1 MTTLLHNYQ
10 WSSHSFKLFNLLIQL
25 NIPQD
30 MFISAKWPFT
40 FWRPRISGVY
50 DRQDVDLDL
59 GDSVTLPALITV
71 FLAAFLAS
79 LVGSSLV
86 GNMTRML
93 SLEFKVPEPLKIRA
107 IPLGNEYEI
116 IGHFVLIDQMKIIVI
131 MGPQMICN
139 YLQLLE
145 WNQRLS
151 VLLQLIIRSRRARL

>member
-1 MTTLLHNYQ
+1 
-10 WSSHSFKLFNLLIQL
+10 
-25 NIPQD
+25 
-30 MFISAKWPFT
+30 MFILAKWPFT

-107 IPLGNEYEI
+107 IPLGNE
-116 IGHFVLIDQMKIIVI
+116 
-131 MGPQMICN
+131 
-139 YLQLLE
+139 
-145 WNQRLS
+145 
-151 VLLQLIIRSRRARL
+151 